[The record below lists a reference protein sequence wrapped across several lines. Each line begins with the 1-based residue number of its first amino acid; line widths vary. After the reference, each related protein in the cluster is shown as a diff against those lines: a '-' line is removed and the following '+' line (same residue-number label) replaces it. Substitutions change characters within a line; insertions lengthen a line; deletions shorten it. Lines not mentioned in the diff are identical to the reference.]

1 MSEKVLTS
9 FVLARMPEAPA
20 WSFYVGISAD
30 TAARILADP
39 TEARGYIL
47 ESFQHRDMGNLVRK
61 CLASESIAYLAC
73 CRHQERY
80 NYSITKQFIS
90 ARPARHV
97 SP

>member
-39 TEARGYIL
+39 TEARGYIPTPGHGEL
-47 ESFQHRDMGNLVRK
+47 GAQVPGIRIN
-61 CLASESIAYLAC
+61 CLFGLL
-73 CRHQERY
+73 
-80 NYSITKQFIS
+80 
-90 ARPARHV
+90 
-97 SP
+97 

>member
-47 ESFQHRDMGNLVRK
+47 ESFQHRDMGNLGAQVPGIRINR
-61 CLASESIAYLAC
+61 LFGLL
-73 CRHQERY
+73 
-80 NYSITKQFIS
+80 
-90 ARPARHV
+90 
-97 SP
+97 